1 MADCG
6 TFTPSSTVKA
16 TILDELK
23 EPYVNA
29 QKRQSV
35 KYNVA
40 EDTTL
45 DADRHVPTAVLQAKY
60 AALQAAGYISAPL
73 ASGLVR
79 ADTVEAGIVKDRA
92 FVVALHAEFCFY
104 YTRWVYA
111 LDQWI
116 TAVTGNSV
124 VGNLLGIGS
133 TDAANMLEALNTLN
147 KRCIYLIEFANYA
160 AQQRIPRA
168 QEDAS
173 SIAALNATLNTKL
186 DSLKIANAKF
196 DNDKAT
202 VITQQEMVRYT
213 ASKNAESL
221 NSIMFWGVGNVIA
234 LGAIGYMY
242 AAM

>member
-16 TILDELK
+16 TILNELK

-29 QKRQSV
+29 NKRPDV

-40 EDTTL
+40 EDPTL
-45 DADRHVPTAVLQAKY
+45 NADRHVPTAVLQAKY
-60 AALQAAGYISAPL
+60 AALQAAGHISAPL

-116 TAVTGNSV
+116 SAVTG
-124 VGNLLGIGS
+124 GS
-133 TDAANMLEALNTLN
+133 TQSSTDTSNMLDALNTLN
-147 KRCIYLIEFANYA
+147 KRCIFLIEFANYA

-168 QEDAS
+168 QEDAT
-173 SIAALNATLNTKL
+173 SIATLNATLNTKL
-186 DSLKIANAKF
+186 DSLRIANAKF

-213 ASKNAESL
+213 ASKNAETARSM
-221 NSIMFWGVGNVIA
+221 MFWGIGNVLA